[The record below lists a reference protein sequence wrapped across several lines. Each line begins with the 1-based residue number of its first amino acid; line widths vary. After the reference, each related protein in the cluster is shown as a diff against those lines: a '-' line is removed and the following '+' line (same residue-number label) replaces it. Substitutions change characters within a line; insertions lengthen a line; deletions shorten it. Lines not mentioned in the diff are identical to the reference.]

1 MNKWKEITNKHQE
14 EYNNFEGKFFA
25 FSEKQFEK
33 GMKKIGLNENDIDKI
48 VSIGCGGYILKS
60 REKAYK
66 NMFDKQ
72 HEEIDRLIK
81 EDVTGEG
88 FIKDMF
94 YYALSNLEYCISR
107 DDKEILNYLDLKL
120 EDFKNN
126 KALRSGF
133 SLAKKE
139 YLNAC
144 Y

>member
-25 FSEKQFEK
+25 FSEEQFEK
-33 GMKKIGLNENDIDKI
+33 GMKKIGLNKNDINKI
-48 VSIGCGGYILKS
+48 VSIGCGGYLLKS

-94 YYALSNLEYCISR
+94 YYALNPQL
-107 DDKEILNYLDLKL
+107 
-120 EDFKNN
+120 
-126 KALRSGF
+126 ALFVTEPVKTLQAGQQSASPTFCSTIRFSGRVL
-133 SLAKKE
+133 SL
-139 YLNAC
+139 
-144 Y
+144 